1 MLFLHFHIQLFE
13 VRKCRRGYK
22 HQQERNRRVC
32 VDDGLRSRSQRGTQI
47 CSIFRHDLLLIKTR
61 GEASEMRNADW
72 LGFVC
77 SAKMVSQAS
86 RTNFKMQ
93 QNVLSSNLKQILIT
107 YFAYTWR
114 QPAVQCDVEQKIN
127 FWQEQC
133 RGRIFYVAS
142 VLHKAKQLLNAS
154 ASNHSCVIVLV
165 TRLKRARRKQC
176 KVTIFW
182 CAQRA
187 QEIAFF
193 TTNPS
198 RKKCN
203 NKKWISSRQV
213 NAFISLFVACI
224 KIYGMPHCAPE

>member
-114 QPAVQCDVEQKIN
+114 QPAVRCGTENQ
-127 FWQEQC
+127 FL
-133 RGRIFYVAS
+133 A
-142 VLHKAKQLLNAS
+142 
-154 ASNHSCVIVLV
+154 
-165 TRLKRARRKQC
+165 RAM
-176 KVTIFW
+176 
-182 CAQRA
+182 
-187 QEIAFF
+187 
-193 TTNPS
+193 S
-198 RKKCN
+198 RKN
-203 NKKWISSRQV
+203 FFMSQASYTKWS
-213 NAFISLFVACI
+213 NYL
-224 KIYGMPHCAPE
+224 MPWHRITHA